1 MDRAFL
7 FARSN
12 EFAKNKMQISSV
24 PVLRTVVDGAPA
36 SIVCVQESK
45 LDCVPQE
52 LMLSL
57 PMDQIWRERNAR
69 VFRGASE
76 SVQHLLVAI
85 RREAQSWTD
94 AGAAKLGCLFC
105 E

>member
-1 MDRAFL
+1 MNL
-7 FARSN
+7 Q
-12 EFAKNKMQISSV
+12 KNKMQISSV
-24 PVLRTVVDGAPA
+24 PVRLFLRGPNSRARRDVLRTVVDGAPA
-36 SIVCVQESK
+36 SIVRVQESK

-76 SVQHLLVAI
+76 SVQHLLVPI
-85 RREAQSWTD
+85 REKLSPGRMPEQQS
-94 AGAAKLGCLFC
+94 
-105 E
+105 